1 MKTKKD
7 FWETVIYAYVAI
19 ISGVIILLASPSNS
33 KSKIYFLLAVI
44 ILEVLGIIII
54 QKALKIYRS
63 LDDKSIYPKQ
73 LDFLNKIAVKL
84 YSDKKKS
91 NIVFGIAITFGVVIG
106 VLAVLYQEGSLF

>member
-7 FWETVIYAYVAI
+7 FWKTVIYAYVAI
-19 ISGVIILLASPSNS
+19 ISGVIILLASPSDS
-33 KSKIYFLLAVI
+33 KAKIYFLLAVI

-73 LDFLNKIAVKL
+73 LDFLNRLASKL
-84 YSDKKKS
+84 YSDKKTS
-91 NIVFGIAITFGVVIG
+91 NIVMIVSLLIGGFIGAIIG
-106 VLAVLYQEGSLF
+106 LYYL

>member
-7 FWETVIYAYVAI
+7 FWKTVIYAYVAI
-19 ISGVIILLASPSNS
+19 ISGVIILLASPSDS

-73 LDFLNKIAVKL
+73 LDFLNRLASKL
-84 YSDKKKS
+84 YSDKKTS
-91 NIVFGIAITFGVVIG
+91 NIVMIVSLLIG
-106 VLAVLYQEGSLF
+106 VFIGVIIGLYYL

>member
-7 FWETVIYAYVAI
+7 FWKTVIYAYVAI
-19 ISGVIILLASPSNS
+19 ISGVIILLAIPSDS
-33 KSKIYFLLAVI
+33 KAKIYFLLAVI

-73 LDFLNKIAVKL
+73 LDFLNRLASKL
-84 YSDKKKS
+84 YSDKKTS
-91 NIVFGIAITFGVVIG
+91 NIVMIVALLIGGFIGAIIG
-106 VLAVLYQEGSLF
+106 VYYL

>member
-7 FWETVIYAYVAI
+7 FWKTVIYAYVAI
-19 ISGVIILLASPSNS
+19 ISGVIILLASPSDS

-73 LDFLNKIAVKL
+73 LDFLNRLASKL
-84 YSDKKKS
+84 YSDKKTS
-91 NIVFGIAITFGVVIG
+91 NIVMIVALLIGGFIGAIIG
-106 VLAVLYQEGSLF
+106 VYYL

>member
-7 FWETVIYAYVAI
+7 FWKTVIYAYVAI
-19 ISGVIILLASPSNS
+19 ISGVIILLAIPSDS
-33 KSKIYFLLAVI
+33 KAKIYFLLAVI

-73 LDFLNKIAVKL
+73 LDFLNRLASKL
-84 YSDKKKS
+84 YSDKKTS
-91 NIVFGIAITFGVVIG
+91 NIVMIVSLLIGGFIGAIIG
-106 VLAVLYQEGSLF
+106 VYYL

>member
-7 FWETVIYAYVAI
+7 FWKTVIYAYVAI
-19 ISGVIILLASPSNS
+19 ISGVIILLASPSDS

-73 LDFLNKIAVKL
+73 LDFLNRLASKL
-84 YSDKKKS
+84 YSDKKTS
-91 NIVFGIAITFGVVIG
+91 NIVMIVALLIGGFIGAIIGIYY
-106 VLAVLYQEGSLF
+106 L

>member
-7 FWETVIYAYVAI
+7 FWKTVIYAYVAI
-19 ISGVIILLASPSNS
+19 ISGVIILLASPSDS

-73 LDFLNKIAVKL
+73 LDFLNRLASKL
-84 YSDKKKS
+84 YSDKKTS
-91 NIVFGIAITFGVVIG
+91 NIVLIVALIIGGFIG
-106 VLAVLYQEGSLF
+106 VIIGLYYL

>member
-7 FWETVIYAYVAI
+7 FWKTVIYAYVAI
-19 ISGVIILLASPSNS
+19 ISGVIILLASPSDS
-33 KSKIYFLLAVI
+33 KAKIYFLLAVI

-73 LDFLNKIAVKL
+73 LDFLNRLASKL
-84 YSDKKKS
+84 YSDKKTS
-91 NIVFGIAITFGVVIG
+91 NIVMIVALIIGGFIG
-106 VLAVLYQEGSLF
+106 VIIGLYFL

>member
-19 ISGVIILLASPSNS
+19 ISGVIILLASPSDS

-73 LDFLNKIAVKL
+73 LDFLNRLASKL
-84 YSDKKKS
+84 YSDKKTS
-91 NIVFGIAITFGVVIG
+91 NIVMIVSLLIGGFIG
-106 VLAVLYQEGSLF
+106 VIIGLYYL

>member
-7 FWETVIYAYVAI
+7 FWKTVIYAYVAI
-19 ISGVIILLASPSNS
+19 ISGVIILLASPSDS
-33 KSKIYFLLAVI
+33 KAKIYFLLAVI

-73 LDFLNKIAVKL
+73 LDFLNRLASKL
-84 YSDKKKS
+84 YSDKKTS
-91 NIVFGIAITFGVVIG
+91 NIVMIVALLIGGFIGAIIG
-106 VLAVLYQEGSLF
+106 VYYL

>member
-7 FWETVIYAYVAI
+7 FCKTLIYAYVAI
-19 ISGVIILLASPSNS
+19 ISGVIILLAIPSDS
-33 KSKIYFLLAVI
+33 KAKIYFLLAVI

-73 LDFLNKIAVKL
+73 LDFLNRLASKL
-84 YSDKKKS
+84 YSDKKTS
-91 NIVFGIAITFGVVIG
+91 NIVMIVALLIGGFIGIIIG
-106 VLAVLYQEGSLF
+106 LYYL

>member
-7 FWETVIYAYVAI
+7 FWKTIIYAYVAI
-19 ISGVIILLASPSNS
+19 ISGVIILLASPSDS

-73 LDFLNKIAVKL
+73 LDFLNRLASKL
-84 YSDKKKS
+84 YSDKKTS
-91 NIVFGIAITFGVVIG
+91 NIVMFVALIIGGFVGVIIG
-106 VLAVLYQEGSLF
+106 LYYL

>member
-7 FWETVIYAYVAI
+7 FWKTVIYAYVAI
-19 ISGVIILLASPSNS
+19 ISGVIILLASPSDS
-33 KSKIYFLLAVI
+33 KAKIYFLLAVI

-73 LDFLNKIAVKL
+73 LDFLNRLASKL
-84 YSDKKKS
+84 YSDKKTS
-91 NIVFGIAITFGVVIG
+91 NIVMIVSLLIG
-106 VLAVLYQEGSLF
+106 VFIGVIIGLYYL

>member
-7 FWETVIYAYVAI
+7 FWKTVIYAYVAI
-19 ISGVIILLASPSNS
+19 ISGVIILFAIPSDS
-33 KSKIYFLLAVI
+33 KAKIYFLLAVI

-73 LDFLNKIAVKL
+73 LDFLNR
-84 YSDKKKS
+84 
-91 NIVFGIAITFGVVIG
+91 
-106 VLAVLYQEGSLF
+106 

>member
-7 FWETVIYAYVAI
+7 FWKTVIYAYVAI
-19 ISGVIILLASPSNS
+19 ISGVIILLASPSDS
-33 KSKIYFLLAVI
+33 KAKIYFLLAVI

-73 LDFLNKIAVKL
+73 LDFLNRLASKL
-84 YSDKKKS
+84 YSDKKTS
-91 NIVFGIAITFGVVIG
+91 NIVMIVALLIGGFIGAIIGIYY
-106 VLAVLYQEGSLF
+106 L

>member
-7 FWETVIYAYVAI
+7 FWKTVIYAYVAI
-19 ISGVIILLASPSNS
+19 ISGVIILLASPSDS

-73 LDFLNKIAVKL
+73 LDFLNRLTSKL
-84 YSDKKKS
+84 YSDKKTS
-91 NIVFGIAITFGVVIG
+91 NIVMIVALLIGGFIG
-106 VLAVLYQEGSLF
+106 VIIGLYYL

>member
-73 LDFLNKIAVKL
+73 LDFLNRLASKL
-84 YSDKKKS
+84 YSDKKTS
-91 NIVFGIAITFGVVIG
+91 NIVMIVALLIGGFIG
-106 VLAVLYQEGSLF
+106 VIIGLYYL